1 MSTTYPR
8 TVWQSISFTS
18 LLLML
23 SLISLLMLKSLK
35 IADIFSGLLLIM
47 VVGQLILDAMAI
59 TAFFSKD
66 KPFSTSLWWL
76 LAGNLATYL
85 GFAIG
90 SVLILILSLL
100 LAALGDLIP

>member
-23 SLISLLMLKSLK
+23 SLISVLILKSLK
-35 IADIFSGLLLIM
+35 IEDIFSVLLLIM
-47 VVGQLILDAMAI
+47 AVGQLILDAMAI

-66 KPFSTSLWWL
+66 KPFSTSLGWL

-85 GFAIG
+85 GFAIS
-90 SVLILILSLL
+90 SVLILILSIL

>member
-1 MSTTYPR
+1 
-8 TVWQSISFTS
+8 
-18 LLLML
+18 
-23 SLISLLMLKSLK
+23 MLKNLK
-35 IADIFSGLLLIM
+35 IADIFSVLLLIM
-47 VVGQLILDAMAI
+47 AVGQLILDAVAI
-59 TAFFSKD
+59 SAFFSKD